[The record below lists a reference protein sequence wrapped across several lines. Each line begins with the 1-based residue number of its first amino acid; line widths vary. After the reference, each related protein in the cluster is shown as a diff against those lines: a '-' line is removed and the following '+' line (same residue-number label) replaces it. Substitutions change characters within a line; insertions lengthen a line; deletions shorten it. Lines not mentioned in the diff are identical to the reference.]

1 MTLGYLGPEGSYSG
15 LAAKT
20 FAAEAELKAY
30 ASFPLVVSALVAGEC
45 DYIVLPV
52 ENSLNGGVYQNLDL
66 LQATDG
72 VVAFKEFALKHFHR
86 LAKLEGAKIEDINR
100 VY

>member
-30 ASFPLVVSALVAGEC
+30 ASFPRWLRASA
-45 DYIVLPV
+45 I
-52 ENSLNGGVYQNLDL
+52 
-66 LQATDG
+66 
-72 VVAFKEFALKHFHR
+72 
-86 LAKLEGAKIEDINR
+86 I
-100 VY
+100 